1 MSVMMLSNPFANAQE
16 TTTGSGKW
24 LPPAQGKGTS
34 KIIYA
39 KAGTVQSTVKSTEC
53 FTASYTWASRIFL
66 AGNQVQSTL
75 RGQAKA
81 NQFPLYDFRQA
92 YTLKNSLLA
101 RIRSLLDLEAG
112 WDGYAAKVPAEA
124 AIDEAEQFSSN
135 VLPAEGFQLPTVT
148 AAADG
153 EVNFSWKNALG
164 YIDLGFYG
172 DGSYSYYAKTAVG
185 QEFMSDES
193 SLTEHLPE
201 QVLKIIRGN

>member
-1 MSVMMLSNPFANAQE
+1 MNATMLSNPFANAQE
-16 TTTGSGKW
+16 TTTGGGKW
-24 LPPAQGKGTS
+24 LPPVKEKGKS

-39 KAGTVQSTVKSTEC
+39 KAGTVQRTVKSTDC
-53 FTASYTWASRIFL
+53 FSASYTWTSRIFV
-66 AGNQVQSTL
+66 AGSHVQGTL
-75 RGQAKA
+75 RGQARDT
-81 NQFPLYDFRQA
+81 QFPLYDFRPA
-92 YTLKNSLLA
+92 LTLKNSLLSK
-101 RIRSLLDLEAG
+101 IRGLLDLEPG
-112 WDGYAAKVPAEA
+112 WDGYTAKVPDGA

-135 VLPAEGFQLPTVT
+135 VLPSDEFQFPTVT

-185 QEFMSDES
+185 QEFMSDGS

>member
-1 MSVMMLSNPFANAQE
+1 MNATMLSNPFANAQE

-24 LPPAQGKGTS
+24 LPPVKEKGKS

-39 KAGTVQSTVKSTEC
+39 KAGPVQRTVKSTDC
-53 FTASYTWASRIFL
+53 FSSSCTWTSRIFVT
-66 AGNQVQSTL
+66 ASQVQGTL
-75 RGQAKA
+75 RGQARA
-81 NQFPLYDFRQA
+81 TQFPLYDFRPA
-92 YTLKNSLLA
+92 MTRKNSLLSK
-101 RIRSLLDLEAG
+101 IRGLLDLAPG
-112 WDGYAAKVPAEA
+112 WDGYSAKVPSGA

-135 VLPAEGFQLPTVT
+135 VLPADEFQLPTVT

-172 DGSYSYYAKTAVG
+172 DGSYSFYAKTTAG